1 MLISCQR
8 LYFELIVAHFVLDL
22 AHLLLGNCFDEFA
35 YISAYISAYSNANNI
50 KTNEF
55 AYISAYSNA
64 NNIETNYT

>member
-35 YISAYISAYSNANNI
+35 YISAYIG
-50 KTNEF
+50 